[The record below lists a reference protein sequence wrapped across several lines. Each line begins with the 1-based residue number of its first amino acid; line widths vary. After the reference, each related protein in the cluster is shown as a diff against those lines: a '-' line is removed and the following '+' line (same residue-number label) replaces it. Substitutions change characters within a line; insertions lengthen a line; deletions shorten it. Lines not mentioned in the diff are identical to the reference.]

1 METNS
6 FQPRPFTQW
15 WTTHPLEA
23 SLISTAAGILFTV
36 IFFLLTQKDRDVRFA
51 VSPSPTTIVKAGQSS
66 DLRVSFKEKE
76 VDSDLSSVQIA
87 LWNNGKES
95 IKRENILSGTVTI
108 TFQPKTRILE
118 ARVKQLT
125 RDLVDFKLDTSDSSS
140 GVLHCSWNV
149 LEHEDGAL
157 LEVIYT
163 GTSVRVGVDGAIE
176 GRVPI
181 RSVMLGNQPGYVSG
195 VPAFTLAGFSI
206 IVGIRAA
213 IKRYRAVKT
222 KFGQIGARVSAG
234 ATGMLWAMQTF
245 LAFNTAFWIFLL
257 IARPSVPF
265 SF

>member
-1 METNS
+1 
-6 FQPRPFTQW
+6 
-15 WTTHPLEA
+15 
-23 SLISTAAGILFTV
+23 
-36 IFFLLTQKDRDVRFA
+36 
-51 VSPSPTTIVKAGQSS
+51 
-66 DLRVSFKEKE
+66 
-76 VDSDLSSVQIA
+76 
-87 LWNNGKES
+87 
-95 IKRENILSGTVTI
+95 
-108 TFQPKTRILE
+108 
-118 ARVKQLT
+118 VKQLT
-125 RDLVDFKLDTSDSSS
+125 RDLVDFKLDTSDSSW

-195 VPAFTLAGFSI
+195 APAFTLAGFSL

-245 LAFNTAFWIFLL
+245 LAFNTVFWIFLL